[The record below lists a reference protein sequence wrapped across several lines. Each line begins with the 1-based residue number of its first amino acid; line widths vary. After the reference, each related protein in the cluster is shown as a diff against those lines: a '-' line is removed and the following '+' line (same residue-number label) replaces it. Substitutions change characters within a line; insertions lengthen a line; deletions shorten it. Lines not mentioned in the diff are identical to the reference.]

1 MAGIVR
7 LGFRRVA
14 ARPDRQKAM
23 DWRWSLV
30 AADPAA
36 NLVCGAFPTAD
47 GQVAPYRLWRAE
59 RPAALVL
66 LLHGAFDYSG
76 AFDEIGPRLAEQGF
90 TALAFDQRG
99 FGATRSRR
107 HWCGIKRMTLDVAD
121 ALAFLRAR
129 FGALPVFIIGE
140 SMGADIALQSVAR
153 QTAQQVAG
161 LVLAAP
167 GAVAGSVRQFVM
179 GLALR
184 LWHFIAPKG
193 EIDFVRV
200 SGREFTHAG
209 AIRLLGDPM
218 VLRSVRPA
226 MASGLLEL
234 AISTVPAA
242 RNVSV
247 PAFTL
252 VGSKEDFLSTKCIAS
267 LHRNLAGEK
276 LWRVFDGG
284 PHLLFHWR
292 RADEVLDEVTSWM
305 KNRLGGHTS
314 R

>member
-1 MAGIVR
+1 MAGVIR
-7 LGFRRVA
+7 LGFRRIA
-14 ARPDRQKAM
+14 SRPGRQKSD
-23 DWRWSLV
+23 DWRWSLA

-36 NLVCGAFPTAD
+36 NLVCGAFPTSD

-59 RPAALVL
+59 QPKALIL

-76 AFDEIGPRLAEQGF
+76 AFDEIGPKLAEQGF

-107 HWCGIKRMTLDVAD
+107 HWCGVKRMTLDVAD
-121 ALAFLRAR
+121 ALAFLRSR
-129 FGALPVFIIGE
+129 FGALPVFVVGE

-153 QTAQQVAG
+153 GTAPDVAG

-167 GAVAGSVRQFVM
+167 GAVAGLLRRFVI

-193 EIDFVRV
+193 EIDVVRV

-234 AISTVPAA
+234 AVATVSTARGVTVPAL
-242 RNVSV
+242 
-247 PAFTL
+247 TL
-252 VGSKEDFLSTKCIAS
+252 VGSKEDFLSTRCIER

-276 LWRVFDGG
+276 TWHLFEGG

-292 RADEVLDEVTSWM
+292 RADEVLDEALNWIAA
-305 KNRLGGHTS
+305 RLEKPFS